1 MNRITL
7 ILLLLALI
15 IIIPCQ
21 AVHYHSSAG
30 SAGHRLQSVGSYSP
44 LAQAANGS
52 YIYYVNIT
60 GLPSSI
66 KYSGFVWSDGYQSY
80 YPQHLAIQSGNRNF
94 IIYTPSTDSYNYGIE
109 IWPLTVPGFSV
120 SAPNKVAYNFY
131 TDGSQNYNITYSGN
145 PVSPI
150 YTVGI
155 TPNPATLGER
165 ITEHASA
172 VTLNDLNNTVITF
185 GASDGTLLNSSENL
199 SQQIPAYSVYAVP
212 NSSNEYYVVYSWPQ
226 TSASNSLWL
235 NSSSSARINV
245 TLSFSV
251 SGGGIYAN
259 QSFLETVYHTLN
271 VSISSSLNPSGAAL
285 PVNFTSSVSGI
296 SYKLDWKI
304 YSGPSSSYPVLY
316 QSDNASISYIF
327 VNTGDYL
334 VSLTASNQYVN
345 STASIVEIVDKPP
358 PTVEFVH
365 TGIPV
370 ANLSYAMS
378 FEIDSRFPYSQ
389 TVTMPNGTEF
399 SGKNFTVSYTFLE
412 AGDQKMVSRVYYGST
427 LIETVNFSLI
437 IEINVRILPTA
448 LTGLSPLAEHFES
461 SVQGSSN
468 CSYSWILM
476 PGVVS
481 TLPDPSETYPYG
493 NWTVSLVVNGNNNTT
508 GQESIVIHS
517 GLSAFMRLYPDISVS
532 MGIVYLNSSI
542 ISNYTI
548 DHVYATVNGLS
559 GTFNVSLNLTG
570 SRGTNY
576 SYSATMDEF
585 SLLAGNY
592 SVNLTA
598 ISSAGINRTSSAFV
612 VNFTFAQVTL
622 EPEIQISGG
631 LLNVTVTAISDY
643 TVHYV
648 SLQVSGPSG
657 ITDYNLTLNYYQGT
671 TSRWGISID
680 EYALGNG
687 VYSALISAHNSR
699 GFTDYSTFPFN
710 VTSPN
715 QGFSFAQFISDI
727 GGPVSFLTLM
737 GVIVMAIGVAVG
749 IGQHGTETVY
759 IGGQKYKAK
768 PGKPLKRM
776 KGGKK

>member
-30 SAGHRLQSVGSYSP
+30 SAGHRLQSGGSYSP

-66 KYSGFVWSDGYQSY
+66 KYSGFVWLNTYASAQNINVA
-80 YPQHLAIQSGNRNF
+80 PQLALQAGNRHF
-94 IIYTPSTDSYNYGIE
+94 VIYTSPGDSYNWGIQ
-109 IWPLTVPGFSV
+109 IYDPLPIPGFSISIPTYV
-120 SAPNKVAYNFY
+120 SDK
-131 TDGSQNYNITYSGN
+131 SQNFVITYTGN
-145 PVSPI
+145 PVPPS
-150 YTVGI
+150 YTLGI
-155 TPNPATLGER
+155 SPNPSMIGER
-165 ITEHASA
+165 VNEYVSDIA
-172 VTLNDLNNTVITF
+172 LNDLNDTRISF
-185 GASDGTLLNSSENL
+185 GASVGTVLNSSENL
-199 SQQIPAYSVYAVP
+199 SQVP
-212 NSSNEYYVVYSWPQ
+212 SYTIYQPGFDTSYQVKFNGWNVVNESNIF
-226 TSASNSLWL
+226 WL

-251 SGGGIYAN
+251 SGGGIYVN

-271 VSISSSLNPSGAAL
+271 VSVSSSLNPSGAAL

-296 SYKLDWKI
+296 SYKLDWRI
-304 YSGPSSSYPVLY
+304 YSGPSSSYSVLY

-358 PTVEFVH
+358 PAVEFIH

-378 FEIDSRFPYSQ
+378 FEIDSQFPYSQ

-399 SGKNFTVSYTFLE
+399 SGKNFTVSYTFPE
-412 AGDQKMVSRVYYGST
+412 AGDRIMVSRVYYGST
-427 LIETVNFSLI
+427 LIETVNFSLA

-461 SVQGSSN
+461 SVQGSSSY
-468 CSYSWILM
+468 SYSWILM
-476 PGVVS
+476 PGVTS
-481 TLPDPSETYPYG
+481 TLADPSETYPYG
-493 NWTVSLVVNGNNNTT
+493 NWTVSLMVNGNNNTT
-508 GQESIVIHS
+508 GRDSIVIHS
-517 GLSAFMRLYPDISVS
+517 GLSAFMRLYPYISVS

-570 SRGTNY
+570 LRGTNY

-592 SVNLTA
+592 TVNLTA
-598 ISSAGINRTSSAFV
+598 ISSAKINRTSSAFV

-687 VYSALISAHNSR
+687 IYSALISAHNSR

-759 IGGQKYKAK
+759 IGGQKYKAR

>member
-1 MNRITL
+1 MNRFLLIPL
-7 ILLLLALI
+7 ILALVVLS
-15 IIIPCQ
+15 Q
-21 AVHYHSSAG
+21 LHAAD
-30 SAGHRLQSVGSYSP
+30 LQSNANAGQPVKINP
-44 LAQAANGS
+44 LEQASNGS
-52 YIYYVNIT
+52 YVYYVNIT
-60 GLPSSI
+60 GLPSDI
-66 KYSGFVWSDGYQSY
+66 KYSGFVWINNYARSLNSNLAPQSAL
-80 YPQHLAIQSGNRNF
+80 QAGDRHF
-94 IIYTPSTDSYNYGIE
+94 VIYTTSGDSYNYGID
-109 IWPLTVPGFSV
+109 ISNPLPVPGFSV
-120 SAPNKVAYNFY
+120 SLPNYGI
-131 TDGSQNYNITYSGN
+131 DGLQNYTITYSGK
-145 PVSPI
+145 PVPPS

-155 TPNPATLGER
+155 SPNPSLTGEKVNEY
-165 ITEHASA
+165 ISIA
-172 VTLNDLNNTVITF
+172 LNDFNNTRISF
-185 GASDGTLLNSSENL
+185 AASDGAVLNSSENL
-199 SQQIPAYSVYAVP
+199 SLIPPSYTISQPNGPNTAFVVKFNGWS
-212 NSSNEYYVVYSWPQ
+212 NSSE
-226 TSASNSLWL
+226 SNMFWL
-235 NSSSSARINV
+235 NSSSSAVTNV
-245 TLSFSV
+245 TLSFSL
-251 SGGGIYAN
+251 SASGGIYVN

-271 VSISSSLNPSGAAL
+271 VSVSSSLNPSGAAL

-296 SYKLDWKI
+296 SYKLNWKI
-304 YSGPSSSYPVLY
+304 YSGPSSSYPILY
-316 QSDNASISYIF
+316 QSDNTSISYIF
-327 VNTGDYL
+327 TDTGDYL

-345 STASIVEIVDKPP
+345 RTASIVEIVDKPP
-358 PTVEFVH
+358 PTVDFIH
-365 TGIPV
+365 TGTPV

-399 SGKNFTVSYTFLE
+399 SGKNFTVSYVFPE
-412 AGDQKMVSRVYYGST
+412 AGDQIIVSRVYYSST
-427 LIETVNFSLI
+427 LIETVNFSI
-437 IEINVRILPTA
+437 AVGINVRILATA
-448 LTGLSPLAEHFES
+448 LTGLSPLAERFGS

-468 CSYSWILM
+468 YSYSWILM
-476 PGVVS
+476 PGVTS
-481 TLPDPSETYPYG
+481 TLADPSETYPYG
-493 NWTVSLVVNGNNNTT
+493 NWTVSLMVNGNNNTT
-508 GQESIVIHS
+508 GRDSIVIHS
-517 GLSAFMRLYPDISVS
+517 GLSAFMRLYPYISVS

-570 SRGTNY
+570 LRGTNY

-592 SVNLTA
+592 TVNLTA
-598 ISSAGINRTSSAFV
+598 ISSAKINRTSSAFV

-687 VYSALISAHNSR
+687 IYSALISAHNSR

-759 IGGQKYKAK
+759 IGGQKYKAR